1 MATDTQR
8 AIQNVCLMILAAV
21 AVGFVLVWFR
31 SVLIPFVLAVFFAYG
46 LGPVIEL
53 QTSRLRVPRPLA
65 VLITLL
71 LGVFVLSL
79 AGSLISAS
87 VGELSANADVYQT
100 QIEQTVEKVLSS
112 RLVAE
117 YAPDF
122 TDKLNFR
129 EIIPTRQLGAA
140 LVGIKNAILDVLS
153 KGLIVLIFLFFLL
166 SGESA
171 VRSRGMR
178 ADVEAKIRRY
188 IVIQGVLSAA
198 TGILVGGILAVL
210 GVPLAMVFG
219 LFAFLLN
226 FIPSIGSL
234 ISTLLPLPVV
244 LVTPEISSTV
254 AVLAIALPALVQFGI
269 GNVIS
274 PKVMGDSLDLHPVT
288 ILLALMLWGALW
300 GIVGMLLAT
309 PIMAVLRML
318 LERMELTRPV
328 AELMAGHVEPRAV

>member
-8 AIQNVCLMILAAV
+8 TIQNVCLMILAAV

-46 LGPVIEL
+46 LGPVIEI

-65 VLITLL
+65 VLMTLL
-71 LGVFVLSL
+71 LGVFLLSL
-79 AGSLISAS
+79 MGGLISTS
-87 VGELSANADVYQT
+87 VGQLSANVDVYQK
-100 QIEQTVEKVLSS
+100 QIEQTVERVLNAP
-112 RLVAE
+112 LVAE

-122 TDKLNFR
+122 TGKLNFR

-140 LVGIKNAILDVLS
+140 LVGTTNAIVDLLS

-166 SGESA
+166 AGESA
-171 VRSRGMR
+171 VRSRGVR

-188 IVIQGVLSAA
+188 IVIQGALSAA

-234 ISTLLPLPVV
+234 IATLLPLPVV
-244 LVTPEISSTV
+244 LMSPEISATV
-254 AVLAIALPALVQFGI
+254 AVLAIVLPGLVQFAI

-274 PKVMGDSLDLHPVT
+274 PKVMGDSLELHPVT

-309 PIMAVLRML
+309 PIMAVLKML
-318 LERMELTRPV
+318 LERMELTRPM
-328 AELMAGHVEPRAV
+328 AELMAGHFGPRSA